1 LRAGAGSSKYFAEK
15 ASNKPLLAVLDLVS
29 QRKLLKAEE
38 ICRQFLQ
45 KVPHHVEGMRLLADI
60 GARLGVLD
68 DAEFLLESAL
78 KFEPDNK
85 RIRIDYIQ
93 ALRKRQKF
101 AAALEQARLLLDTAP
116 IMRRRCR
123 PSMRFLLSFQ
133 PIPSP

>member
-1 LRAGAGSSKYFAEK
+1 MP
-15 ASNKPLLAVLDLVS
+15 KPLLAVLDLVS

-101 AAALEQARLLLDTAP
+101 ARL
-116 IMRRRCR
+116 
-123 PSMRFLLSFQ
+123 
-133 PIPSP
+133 